1 MPTLI
6 QNIATSRGPRQL
18 LFIFI
23 HCYANLT
30 SYGLIFFGT
39 PHGGPGKDWKIVLG
53 KTCVR
58 IVQAT
63 PGTPSND
70 IMEALRKG
78 SLFSDA
84 LQSQWR
90 HQLRCYKIVTFYE
103 GIGDVMAFFVEC

>member
-1 MPTLI
+1 MLI
-6 QNIATSRGPRQL
+6 SQ
-18 LFIFI
+18 
-23 HCYANLT
+23 

-39 PHGGPGKDWKIVLG
+39 PHGGPGKDWRTVLG

-58 IVQAT
+58 IVQST
-63 PGTPSND
+63 PGRTSND
-70 IMEALRKG
+70 VMEALEKG

-103 GIGDVMAFFVEC
+103 GIGSVMLMLVACRLPVY